1 MKIKFIKDELQII
14 NKYENIFNIFCSQQD
29 ANYTNTRYHLIPVRV
44 AITKKTS
51 NNECLPKSTCSWR
64 HLRHGRYHSSSLP
77 KNWLQSFPRER
88 KPPCFII
95 TMPYHRDWKLKWNKT
110 NMLTIITFVFP
121 WLKSTSSKNTHLL
134 VVFLT
139 IDCPAQI
146 SLTDDFFTNMLFSL
160 LIYSYL
166 RTSYMGIIYVIC
178 TPYSPHPS
186 KSSHVQTTESISCCS
201 YE

>member
-1 MKIKFIKDELQII
+1 MVCFIVPFSFIYIMYFDHIHLFLCLLPLFLCPHSTFQIFPLLISQPLNSVCSVGEILFYIYIAKKLMYRIHKEHRKLYSKIANNPINKWANEMKIKFIKDELQII

-95 TMPYHRDWKLKWNKT
+95 TMPYHRD
-110 NMLTIITFVFP
+110 
-121 WLKSTSSKNTHLL
+121 
-134 VVFLT
+134 
-139 IDCPAQI
+139 
-146 SLTDDFFTNMLFSL
+146 
-160 LIYSYL
+160 
-166 RTSYMGIIYVIC
+166 
-178 TPYSPHPS
+178 
-186 KSSHVQTTESISCCS
+186 
-201 YE
+201 

>member
-1 MKIKFIKDELQII
+1 MYRIHKEHRKLYSKIANNPINKWANEMKIKFIKDELQII

-88 KPPCFII
+88 KPPGFII

-110 NMLTIITFVFP
+110 NTLTIITFVFP

-134 VVFLT
+134 VVFSPLT
-139 IDCPAQI
+139 AQLK
-146 SLTDDFFTNMLFSL
+146 SL
-160 LIYSYL
+160 
-166 RTSYMGIIYVIC
+166 
-178 TPYSPHPS
+178 
-186 KSSHVQTTESISCCS
+186 
-201 YE
+201 